1 MSIYLIRRRA
11 NETGRWSEL
20 TMRTLFAC
28 ALALFSVASVAAEN
42 TSKDQIKDA
51 ARKAC
56 VAAAVER
63 YGEATAKQKAHR
75 KKIGRTKGYA
85 FRMRVGERGEKINCL
100 ADANGETLFFSGSM

>member
-1 MSIYLIRRRA
+1 
-11 NETGRWSEL
+11 
-20 TMRTLFAC
+20 MRTLFAC
-28 ALALFSVASVAAEN
+28 ALALFSVTSVAAEN

-63 YGEATAKQKAHR
+63 YGEATAKQKAHK
-75 KKIGRTKGYA
+75 KKIGKRKGYA
-85 FRMRVGERGEKINCL
+85 FRMRVGEGRKEINCL